1 MMPMAPPRLV
11 LMPTRFSGEV
21 ANSVQPGD
29 SRLAGVAGATIR
41 QTLAAYPDV
50 ELVDS
55 AEVARAMAAMD
66 SDGNGC
72 TDRGCAKRV
81 GARLDARWVAGSKL
95 VKISNADW
103 HLFGELI
110 EVATGKLLTEQ
121 ELSLNGQAAEMVP
134 TGSASMGRRF
144 ASAAG
149 LALPDTT
156 TPAPAALGAPLT
168 VEQVKARIDA
178 TPVGSAPDF
187 SGADLSGLDLHG
199 IDFHGARM
207 VKARLA
213 GANLSG
219 SSLLAADLT
228 DAVARQ
234 ARLDHAN
241 MDGTTLRRADFT
253 GADLTAASLFATIGE
268 AADFSGATLDSTRV
282 IGYYRKAT
290 MVRARL
296 RHANVGADPGNQ
308 SMGVMRATFVG
319 ADLTGADFSG
329 ANLYKADLSYASLR
343 QANLAGAN
351 LANAD
356 LVSTDFTDATL
367 TDATVSQAD
376 LAGAVFTGAKGIRS
390 LKGLDEAKNRQGAQ
404 FDEHME

>member
-29 SRLAGVAGATIR
+29 NKLAGVAGATIR
-41 QTLAAYPDV
+41 QTLAAYSDV

-72 TDRGCAKRV
+72 TDRGCAERV

-110 EVATGKLLTEQ
+110 EVATGKLLTDQ
-121 ELSLNGQAAEMVP
+121 ELSLNGQAADMVP

-149 LALPDTT
+149 LVLPDAT
-156 TPAPAALGAPLT
+156 TPAPGGPLT

-187 SGADLSGLDLHG
+187 GGADLSGLDLHG
-199 IDFHGARM
+199 IDFHGARL

-228 DAVARQ
+228 DAVVSQ

-253 GADLTAASLFATIGE
+253 GSDLTAASLFATIGE
-268 AADFSGATLDSTRV
+268 AANFSGATLDSTRI
-282 IGYYRKAT
+282 IGYYRKVT
-290 MVRARL
+290 MVRTRF
-296 RHANVGADPGNQ
+296 RNANVGADPGNQ

-343 QANLAGAN
+343 QANLARAN

-356 LVSTDFTDATL
+356 LVNTDFTDATL
-367 TDATVSQAD
+367 TDAIISQAD

-390 LKGLDEAKNRQGAQ
+390 LKGLDQAKNRQGAQ